1 MQPQRIGIVVA
12 LAAEARILLSG
23 KLRYQTVMEIAPQL
37 CMVVSGMGPVRADQA
52 AEQLL
57 QAGVDGL
64 LSWGTAG
71 GLNPACRA
79 GDLLVPEQIFWAGR
93 SWSADAGWRSALL
106 QQFSGKVLAGGLC
119 SVSEACASVAA
130 KAQLRADYPE
140 AQAVDMESGAVAQRA
155 ARADIPFLAIRSVVD
170 PAHQSLP
177 ATAIHSVD
185 GYGRPQIMRLL
196 RGLLL
201 HPGDLPPL
209 MGLGRQMQA
218 AVNTLRLIQ
227 PRLFQSRLLQPPS
240 RETSSV

>member
-1 MQPQRIGIVVA
+1 MQPQRIGVVVA
-12 LAAEARILLSG
+12 LAAEARILFSG
-23 KLRYQTVMEIAPQL
+23 KLRYQTVMDIQPQL

-71 GLNPACRA
+71 GLNPVCRA
-79 GDLLVPEQIFWAGR
+79 GDLLVPEHIFWAGR
-93 SWSADAGWRSALL
+93 GWPADSDWRSALL
-106 QQFSGKVLAGGLC
+106 SQLSGQALAGGLC

-155 ARADIPFLAIRSVVD
+155 AQAGIPFLAIRSVVD

-177 ATAIHSVD
+177 ATATHSVD
-185 GYGRPQIMRLL
+185 CYGRPQALPLL
-196 RGLLL
+196 RGLLR
-201 HPGDLPPL
+201 HPGDLAPL

-218 AVNTLRLIQ
+218 AVNTLRLVQ
-227 PRLFQSRLLQPPS
+227 PRLLQSNLW
-240 RETSSV
+240 ETNSV

>member
-37 CMVVSGMGPVRADQA
+37 CMVVSGMGPIRADQA

-57 QAGVDGL
+57 QAGVGRL

-79 GDLLVPEQIFWAGR
+79 GDLLVPEHIFWAGR

-106 QQFSGKVLAGGLC
+106 QKFSEKVLAGELC

-140 AQAVDMESGAVAQRA
+140 AQAVDMESGVVAQRA
-155 ARADIPFLAIRSVVD
+155 AQAGIPFLAIRSVVD
-170 PAHQSLP
+170 PAHQSIP
-177 ATAIHSVD
+177 AIAMHSVD
-185 GYGRPQIMRLL
+185 GYGRPQILPLL

-218 AVNTLRLIQ
+218 AVNTLRLVQ
-227 PRLFQSRLLQPPS
+227 PHLVQPHL
-240 RETSSV
+240 REANSV

>member
-1 MQPQRIGIVVA
+1 MQPQRIGVVVA
-12 LAAEARILLSG
+12 LAAEARILSSG
-23 KLRYQTVMEIAPQL
+23 KLRYQTVMDIQPQL

-71 GLNPACRA
+71 GLNPVCRA

-93 SWSADAGWRSALL
+93 GWPADSDWRSALL
-106 QQFSGKVLAGGLC
+106 SQLSGQVLAGGLC

-155 ARADIPFLAIRSVVD
+155 AQAGIPFLAIRSVVD

-177 ATAIHSVD
+177 ATATHSVD
-185 GYGRPQIMRLL
+185 CYGRPQALPLL
-196 RGLLL
+196 RGLLR
-201 HPGDLPPL
+201 HPGDLAPL

-218 AVNTLRLIQ
+218 AVNTLRLVQ
-227 PRLFQSRLLQPPS
+227 PRLLQSHL
-240 RETSSV
+240 REASSV